1 MPSLFSR
8 ARTTST
14 NHKSLR
20 PQIDSSDEFGRVTSR
35 GSARGTATVPGK
47 KDKNPEKTRIRTLS
61 SPKARPPGA
70 VVSEEEPVIPDG
82 SFFPLNLEPPP
93 SDLASPSD
101 SERGPREREQ
111 DYGYLSYHR
120 HVVLGLEEVDRLVR
134 IVTEELSTR
143 GLTTPFLF
151 SSLALDVNSSGVRR
165 LIQAFLRTCVAF
177 PALDAERTWRDEA
190 RFAAPPELAM
200 FLRWGLARILRVSGG
215 HAVRGLISWDMYVD
229 WSEAELAQ
237 DYPTTH
243 FKALIAQLEQHLQV
257 IIINVLSLLARLT
270 AHSSSS
276 GHTPPTLS
284 PLFGPLIFG
293 LGPAALPFHHTYL
306 QYLRATNAMEHVL
319 LSFVRWQDAPSN
331 ESSGS
336 FGGGPGSA
344 SSLGVPTRLKDWI
357 RGYPAMLPDP
367 ATRSRS
373 QDRLQPRRGARTVRV
388 VSVRRNVRMYT
399 PDLIKSAASWASRPA
414 GVTGHAPNVFAQSR
428 DWERVAPPTLRLTP
442 RYADSFKKRMDLP
455 PNFHP
460 HTGVASSNASIASS
474 ATVSSVGDSPTDYFG
489 LGKPALA
496 GEERFRNLTDLKWG
510 EFEAMGFGG
519 LDPAEKKLQFDLT
532 ESARTSRAAKRATL
546 TWTDFSSSGFS
557 RTDAPLSATLQ
568 FSSPLVNSISSW
580 PEQQADITRKLKKT
594 QKSLPPFGWD
604 TEPVMGTEAV
614 IEESFV
620 DVFCDLVYGG
630 GWMDIER
637 EEVDR
642 ECNWTLIEFKS
653 LPIARSTVSGGTDP
667 RTSTTVFLFEEF
679 VPLEYRQ
686 QLSAGA
692 TTLNGRPYVV
702 GHVPRG
708 LNSREVEFEGLLR
721 GNNSSTKIISLGRDG
736 PVKRDV
742 THSDAFTSRSQAPA
756 VPPSSALLTP
766 VATRT
771 PRPEDISSPLFVA
784 HREAANLRP
793 STPTTPA
800 GSATKRRFR
809 LPSTLTPNSR
819 TSGLTPSVAEDID
832 FETRLASY
840 SDDELNSINT
850 NMRKLSKHER
860 RRSKDDAWVDILV
873 ASHDR
878 RATNQDAEI
887 RRPGGPRSR
896 NVVVR
901 PDPEV
906 ASQEVAQVLA
916 GVRGPS
922 PPFEGDSE
930 ADIEPMQVPHRS
942 KMNNRGTTPLD
953 DSYEPTIPESEG
965 QTEADEEELE
975 EEIVLQP
982 SRRLGYFDLHPE
994 RRPAHHQNQDE
1005 DILHELHIR
1014 APVDNVV
1021 EPPRRSDVT
1030 ESVYSSSG
1038 STPPASPK
1046 LTPTPDLRV
1055 ATTTATTPQSPPQ
1068 PPQPTPS
1075 PQTPTYQSP
1084 KDLQRQQEVR
1094 DRLSGKP
1101 GPKAGALIEMYRER
1115 ERQAAG
1121 GAGSSNGN
1129 SNGSSPSK
1137 VGSQKSTLTV
1147 KEEAALPA
1155 TPEPEEA
1162 EPGVEIGSLS
1172 PEPEV
1177 AAELMEPPSLDL
1189 DQGRSSPYRYVHG
1202 APLHNVVEEEEE
1214 D

>member
-47 KDKNPEKTRIRTLS
+47 KDKNLEKTRIRTLS
-61 SPKARPPGA
+61 SPKARPPGTI
-70 VVSEEEPVIPDG
+70 VSEEEPVIPDG

-101 SERGPREREQ
+101 PERGAVVLAAHHGPREREQ

-134 IVTEELSTR
+134 IVTDELRAR

-229 WSEAELAQ
+229 WSEAELGK
-237 DYPTTH
+237 P
-243 FKALIAQLEQHLQV
+243 LRPMCLPSIILQA

-284 PLFGPLIFG
+284 PLFGPLVFG

-373 QDRLQPRRGARTVRV
+373 QDRPQPRRGARTVRV

-414 GVTGHAPNVFAQSR
+414 GVTGHSPNVFAQSR

-686 QLSAGA
+686 QLSAGVQNKRTLASFFSPGKTKQWKQA

-736 PVKRDV
+736 PVKRD
-742 THSDAFTSRSQAPA
+742 APA
-756 VPPSSALLTP
+756 VPPPSVLLTP
-766 VATRT
+766 VANRT
-771 PRPEDISSPLFVA
+771 RPEDISSPLFVA
-784 HREAANLRP
+784 HREAAPLRP

-819 TSGLTPSVAEDID
+819 TSGLTPSVAEDIE

-873 ASHDR
+873 ASHER

-887 RRPGGPRSR
+887 RRPGRSTITQR
-896 NVVVR
+896 CL
-901 PDPEV
+901 

-930 ADIEPMQVPHRS
+930 ADIEPMKVPHRS

-965 QTEADEEELE
+965 QTEVDEEELE

-982 SRRLGYFDLHPE
+982 SQTQQQQQQSRRLGYFDLHPE

-1046 LTPTPDLRV
+1046 LTPTIPDLRV
-1055 ATTTATTPQSPPQ
+1055 ATTT
-1068 PPQPTPS
+1068 PTPLR
-1075 PQTPTYQSP
+1075 PTPADTDLPIPKGPPAPAGSARPAVREARAEGGSAHRDVPRTGAPSGWQSWQQQQQQ
-1084 KDLQRQQEVR
+1084 QRQ
-1094 DRLSGKP
+1094 LS
-1101 GPKAGALIEMYRER
+1101 
-1115 ERQAAG
+1115 Q
-1121 GAGSSNGN
+1121 
-1129 SNGSSPSK
+1129 
-1137 VGSQKSTLTV
+1137 QK
-1147 KEEAALPA
+1147 
-1155 TPEPEEA
+1155 
-1162 EPGVEIGSLS
+1162 
-1172 PEPEV
+1172 V

-1189 DQGRSSPYRYVHG
+1189 DQGRNSPYRYVHG

>member
-14 NHKSLR
+14 VK
-20 PQIDSSDEFGRVTSR
+20 PQNDVSDEFGRVPSR
-35 GSARGTATVPGK
+35 ASARGTATVPAK
-47 KDKNPEKTRIRTLS
+47 KDKIQEKTRIRTLS
-61 SPKARPPGA
+61 SPKTRPPGP
-70 VVSEEEPVIPDG
+70 VVHEEEQLIPDG
-82 SFFPLNLEPPP
+82 SFFPLNLDPPA
-93 SDLASPSD
+93 SDPATLSD

-111 DYGYLSYHR
+111 DYGYLSYQR
-120 HVVLGLEEVDRLVR
+120 HIVLGLDEVDRLVR
-134 IVTEELSTR
+134 TVTDELGTR

-151 SSLALDVNSSGVRR
+151 SNLALDVNSSGVRR
-165 LIQAFLRTCVAF
+165 LIQAFLRSCVAF
-177 PALDAERTWRDEA
+177 PALDAERTWREEA

-200 FLRWGLARILRVSGG
+200 CLRWGLARVLRVSGG
-215 HAVRGLISWDMYVD
+215 HAARGLISWDMYVE
-229 WSEAELAQ
+229 WSEAELLL

-243 FKALIAQLEQHLQV
+243 FEALVAPLQEPLPA
-257 IIINVLSLLARLT
+257 IIINVLSLLSRLT

-293 LGPAALPFHHTYL
+293 LGPATLPFHHIYL

-319 LSFVRWQDAPSN
+319 LAFVRWQDAPSN
-331 ESSGS
+331 ESAGS

-357 RGYPAMLPDP
+357 RGYPAMLPEP
-367 ATRSRS
+367 ATRARS

-399 PDLIKSAASWASRPA
+399 PDLVKSAASWATRSA
-414 GVTGHAPNVFAQSR
+414 GHSPNVFSQSR

-460 HTGVASSNASIASS
+460 HAGVASSNASIASS
-474 ATVSSVGDSPTDYFG
+474 ATTSSVGDSQADYFG
-489 LGKPALA
+489 LGKPAIA
-496 GEERFRNLTDLKWG
+496 GEERFRNLTDLKIG
-510 EFEAMGFGG
+510 PG
-519 LDPAEKKLQFDLT
+519 EKKLQFDLT

-568 FSSPLVNSISSW
+568 FSSPLVNSISAW

-604 TEPVMGTEAV
+604 TDPVMGAEAV
-614 IEESFV
+614 IEEAFV

-637 EEVDR
+637 EYVDR
-642 ECNWTLIEFKS
+642 ECNWALIEFKA
-653 LPIARSTVSGGTDP
+653 LPLSRSTISGGTDP

-686 QLSAGA
+686 QLSAGQWKQA

-742 THSDAFTSRSQAPA
+742 SHSEAAASRPMPSTAAAP
-756 VPPSSALLTP
+756 PPSSMLTP
-766 VATRT
+766 VASRT
-771 PRPEDISSPLFVA
+771 PRQEDISSPLFAGV
-784 HREAANLRP
+784 REGRP
-793 STPTTPA
+793 STPTTTPITP
-800 GSATKRRFR
+800 ATKRRFR

-840 SDDELNSINT
+840 SDDELNSLNTT
-850 NMRKLSKHER
+850 NMRKKQSKHER

-873 ASHDR
+873 ASHSR
-878 RATNQDAEI
+878 RATNQDADI
-887 RRPGGPRSR
+887 RRPR
-896 NVVVR
+896 NVSR
-901 PDPEV
+901 PGMVGPEM
-906 ASQEVAQVLA
+906 ASLEVAQVLA
-916 GVRGPS
+916 GVVRGPPS
-922 PPFEGDSE
+922 PMFDGGDSSE

-942 KMNNRGTTPLD
+942 KMNHRGTTPLVD
-953 DSYEPTIPESEG
+953 DTYTYEPTIPESEG
-965 QTEADEEELE
+965 QPEALYEEEEEPE
-975 EEIVLQP
+975 EEVVLSP
-982 SRRLGYFDLHPE
+982 SAAASARRMGYFDLHPD
-994 RRPAHHQNQDE
+994 RRPAPLHLDE
-1005 DILHELHIR
+1005 DEEEEGLHELNIR
-1014 APVDNVV
+1014 APVENEV

-1030 ESVYSSSG
+1030 TESVYSSGGGCNS
-1038 STPPASPK
+1038 PPARYRRK
-1046 LTPTPDLRV
+1046 
-1055 ATTTATTPQSPPQ
+1055 
-1068 PPQPTPS
+1068 
-1075 PQTPTYQSP
+1075 TYSAN
-1084 KDLQRQQEVR
+1084 K
-1094 DRLSGKP
+1094 KC
-1101 GPKAGALIEMYRER
+1101 A
-1115 ERQAAG
+1115 
-1121 GAGSSNGN
+1121 
-1129 SNGSSPSK
+1129 
-1137 VGSQKSTLTV
+1137 
-1147 KEEAALPA
+1147 
-1155 TPEPEEA
+1155 
-1162 EPGVEIGSLS
+1162 IGSL
-1172 PEPEV
+1172 ENR
-1177 AAELMEPPSLDL
+1177 ARKL
-1189 DQGRSSPYRYVHG
+1189 RR
-1202 APLHNVVEEEEE
+1202 
-1214 D
+1214 